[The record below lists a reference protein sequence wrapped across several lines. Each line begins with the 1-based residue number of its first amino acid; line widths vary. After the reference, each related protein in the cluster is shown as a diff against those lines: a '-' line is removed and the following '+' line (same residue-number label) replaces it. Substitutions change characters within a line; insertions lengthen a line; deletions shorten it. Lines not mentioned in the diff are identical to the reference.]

1 VPCSLSTSSL
11 FLAAPSSRR
20 AFCPLLFSSLDVAQ
34 VLLHSWNGA
43 GTAWRRRVPRARP
56 CARHHRSGDVTR
68 SGAGPVPVVSMVHG
82 AGWRAGRRCALRGA
96 AARGNKHTWSSRL
109 RREFGLGQIY
119 LSRALVRCKPSHKT
133 RRSSRILA
141 CPRPIKM

>member
-1 VPCSLSTSSL
+1 MLLNIGLWQIFSFVVICQLHSIELRWPFHSLSKALSLHELSSQLLLVPCSLSTSSL

-56 CARHHRSGDVTR
+56 CARHHRSGDVAQR
-68 SGAGPVPVVSMVHG
+68 SRARARRQHG
-82 AGWRAGRRCALRGA
+82 AWGGVARRKTVCI
-96 AARGNKHTWSSRL
+96 ARCG
-109 RREFGLGQIY
+109 
-119 LSRALVRCKPSHKT
+119 C
-133 RRSSRILA
+133 
-141 CPRPIKM
+141 